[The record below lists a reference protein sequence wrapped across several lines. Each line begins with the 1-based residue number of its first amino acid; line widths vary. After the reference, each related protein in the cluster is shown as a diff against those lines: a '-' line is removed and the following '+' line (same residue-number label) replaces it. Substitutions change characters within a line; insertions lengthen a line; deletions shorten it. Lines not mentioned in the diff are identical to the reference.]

1 MVAVTT
7 MLGALAAAVPAAAT
21 VNPTTTV
28 PVATTAAKA
37 PGKTTTTTAAAK
49 PTTTTAAPTTTSTS
63 VPTTDTTFPPA
74 LLAIANS
81 VKRSPPSSTAALLAA
96 LSPLQQLGYSPVQA
110 AIAGMGQFPVAGPA
124 FYTDD
129 WLEPRPGPIPRLHMG
144 DDVVAALGTPIRAPI
159 DGTLKYDTSDPTGYG
174 LFADVTGPD
183 KTFYRMAHMSATVA
197 GLATGAAVK
206 QGQVIGFVGATG
218 DATGPHV
225 HFEAHPGGGAGV
237 DPKPILDAW
246 QAAAIAAVP
255 ALIRAIKGQPA
266 ATAATLP
273 PIPVAVPATPA
284 PSSQPLQLFTPIRK
298 VPARGQPTGLA
309 LIGLLALLA
318 TCGAALVR
326 YPPAAIGPGGRG
338 GRRAVR
344 PTPVR

>member
-1 MVAVTT
+1 MVVTT
-7 MLGALAAAVPAAAT
+7 MLAALAAAPAGAD
-21 VNPTTTV
+21 PTTTV
-28 PVATTAAKA
+28 PGTTTLKA
-37 PGKTTTTTAAAK
+37 PGKATTTTAPARTTTTTVA
-49 PTTTTAAPTTTSTS
+49 PTTTTRS
-63 VPTTDTTFPPA
+63 VPSTDTTFPPA

-81 VKRSPPSSTAALLAA
+81 VRRSPPSSTAALLAA
-96 LSPLQQLGYSPVQA
+96 LAPLKQLGYSPVQA
-110 AIAGMGQFPVAGPA
+110 AIVGMGQFPVAGPA

-144 DDVVAALGTPIRAPI
+144 DDIVAAQSTPIRAPI
-159 DGTLKYDTSDPTGYG
+159 DGTLKYDTSDPAGYG
-174 LFADVTGPD
+174 LFADVTGAD

-206 QGQVIGFVGATG
+206 QGQVVGFVGATG

-225 HFEAHPGGGAGV
+225 HFEVHPGGGAGV

-255 ALIRAIKGQPA
+255 ALIRSFKVEPA

-273 PIPVAVPATPA
+273 QVPAALPA
-284 PSSQPLQLFTPIRK
+284 APVPFSRPLQLFAPIRK
-298 VPARGQPTGLA
+298 VPGGGEPTGLA
-309 LIGLLALLA
+309 LIGLLALIA

-326 YPPAAIGPGGRG
+326 YPPAAIGPAGRG
-338 GRRAVR
+338 GRRAGRPR
-344 PTPVR
+344 PTR